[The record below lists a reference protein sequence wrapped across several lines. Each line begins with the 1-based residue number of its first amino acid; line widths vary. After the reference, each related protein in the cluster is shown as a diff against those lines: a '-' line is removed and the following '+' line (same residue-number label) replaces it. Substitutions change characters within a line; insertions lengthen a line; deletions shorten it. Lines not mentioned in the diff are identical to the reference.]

1 MTILLALIPIMPLL
15 GFLIL
20 ACCGSRM
27 SKQMIAFTGAVS
39 VGISV
44 LITLITGLAFLVTPP
59 AGNVVVVNLWQ
70 WFSTGGLALSIVF
83 RLDALSLVF
92 IFVITFI
99 GFLIHVYSIDFMAG
113 DEGYARFFAYMN
125 LFVGSMLILVLAD
138 NLLLLYLGWEG
149 VGLCS
154 YLLIGFWYRE
164 PVNGYAARKAFIIT
178 RIGDTAMIIGIFLL
192 FVHFHTLDIQLLMQQ
207 ASSEWGN
214 GSPLAT
220 WAALLLLGG
229 ALGKSAQLPLQTWL
243 PDAMAGP
250 SPVSALIHA
259 ATMVTAGV
267 YLIARTHVLFELAPA
282 IQTAVAAIGALTLL
296 LAGFSALAQHDLK
309 RVLAYSTISQIGY
322 MFLAL
327 GVGAWSAGIFHFMVH
342 AFFKA
347 LLFLA
352 GGAVIFALNE
362 EHDIFKMGGLR
373 KKLPV
378 IFWTFLIGSSSL
390 AALPLITAGFYS
402 KDQILWFAWSAGNGN
417 PWLWAAGLVGAFI
430 TSMYTFRLVFLVFF
444 GDMVTMPEH
453 HPGRL
458 MLIPM
463 IILAFFSLIAGFIEL
478 PESMGHVQWFS
489 KLLDPV
495 LPAVNT
501 AHGRIPESF
510 FQLVAGTISLSGIYL
525 AYRFYLKQ
533 PYLTSSFN
541 ESRISKFLY
550 KGWGFDRV
558 YDLLFVNP
566 LVWFAVR
573 NKNDFI
579 DLFTS
584 ALARAAFYGNYL
596 LSITQNGRIRWYV
609 MAFVIGI
616 VFMLTIFINL

>member
-1 MTILLALIPIMPLL
+1 MKKGILVI
-15 GFLIL
+15 IL
-20 ACCGSRM
+20 
-27 SKQMIAFTGAVS
+27 V
-39 VGISV
+39 
-44 LITLITGLAFLVTPP
+44 
-59 AGNVVVVNLWQ
+59 
-70 WFSTGGLALSIVF
+70 
-83 RLDALSLVF
+83 
-92 IFVITFI
+92 
-99 GFLIHVYSIDFMAG
+99 MAG
-113 DEGYARFFAYMN
+113 
-125 LFVGSMLILVLAD
+125 LVLAACGPAAPQPLEMTIRMSEFAFEPNRIEAKVGQQVTL
-138 NLLLLYLGWEG
+138 NLVNDGALEHEIMFGRNMMMG
-149 VGLCS
+149 DAGQ
-154 YLLIGFWYRE
+154 
-164 PVNGYAARKAFIIT
+164 PNGYETDMFMMAN
-178 RIGDTAMIIGIFLL
+178 
-192 FVHFHTLDIQLLMQQ
+192 MQ
-207 ASSEWGN
+207 
-214 GSPLAT
+214 PT
-220 WAALLLLGG
+220 
-229 ALGKSAQLPLQTWL
+229 
-243 PDAMAGP
+243 
-250 SPVSALIHA
+250 
-259 ATMVTAGV
+259 VTFG
-267 YLIARTHVLFELAPA
+267 E
-282 IQTAVAAIGALTLL
+282 G
-296 LAGFSALAQHDLK
+296 
-309 RVLAYSTISQIGY
+309 
-322 MFLAL
+322 M
-327 GVGAWSAGIFHFMVH
+327 
-342 AFFKA
+342 
-347 LLFLA
+347 
-352 GGAVIFALNE
+352 E
-362 EHDIFKMGGLR
+362 EGMDMGEGEM
-373 KKLPV
+373 
-378 IFWTFLIGSSSL
+378 GM
-390 AALPLITAGFYS
+390 
-402 KDQILWFAWSAGNGN
+402 
-417 PWLWAAGLVGAFI
+417 
-430 TSMYTFRLVFLVFF
+430 TSNAEHG